1 MTDAEAQASAQ
12 VSADEAQLKDILNA
26 LPSPASLKDFKI
38 IPVDFEKVLDIY
50 HAFENRVVLN
60 KIISFQINQIL
71 GTLTRD
77 ILLT

>member
-38 IPVDFEKVLDIY
+38 IPVDFEKVLDI
-50 HAFENRVVLN
+50 
-60 KIISFQINQIL
+60 
-71 GTLTRD
+71 
-77 ILLT
+77 